1 MNYYNNI
8 HTTDYEQYVVKPGDS
23 LYMIAKRYNVSID
36 DLKHINH
43 LVSNVIY
50 PNQILFIPKKKVC
63 NTNTTTITT
72 EHNDSIND
80 LINKYSVTLNDISN
94 LKVMS
99 NQELVLRDKK
109 IYIVEPDDTLEE
121 ILMKFELTPSEFLKL
136 NKEKLIVPG
145 EKIIIE
151 K

>member
-50 PNQILFIPKKKVC
+50 PNQILFIPKKKIC
-63 NTNTTTITT
+63 NTNTTVTT

-99 NQELVLRDKK
+99 NQEFVLRDKK
-109 IYIVEPDDTLEE
+109 IYIIEPNDTLEE

>member
-72 EHNDSIND
+72 EQNDSIND

-94 LKVMS
+94 LKVIS
-99 NQELVLRDKK
+99 NQEFVLRDKK

-136 NKEKLIVPG
+136 NKEKLI
-145 EKIIIE
+145 EKI

>member
-72 EHNDSIND
+72 EQNDSIND

-94 LKVMS
+94 LKVIS
-99 NQELVLRDKK
+99 NQEFVLRDKK